1 MKKTWK
7 RKSTYRLL
15 LFILICINLVGI
27 FVYSYIKLDKTIP
40 DNIRILVGEKENFNF
55 KLPISADF
63 VEDNVGVLQID
74 NKMVSANEIKLDLNK
89 PFTLHSSNTG
99 NYKINL
105 KLFGFL
111 SFKQI
116 ELGVI
121 DTLEVIP
128 SGNSI
133 GIYIE
138 TDGVMV
144 LGTGV
149 VTGADGLNYE
159 PSLNKLK
166 SGDYILAINQK
177 QVHSKEEV
185 MEEIGRMNAK
195 DNQDG
200 KLNIRIRRNK
210 EELDYMIEPVKT
222 ASGEYKIGAW
232 IRDNT
237 QGIGTLTFITTD
249 GKFGALGHGITD
261 VDTSLIME
269 MEEGSI
275 YKADIMTIVKGKK
288 GTPGELIGA
297 ISQNEK
303 FRLGSI
309 KKNTEL
315 GIYGEVKTDVLD
327 TISAP
332 IPIGLKQE
340 VEYGPATI
348 LSCVDNT
355 VKEYNILIEKIDI
368 NSSSLN
374 KGMVIH
380 IVDNELIE
388 KTGGIVQGMSGSP
401 IIQNGKII
409 GAVTHV
415 FIQDSTKGYGT
426 FIENMIYTLE
436 K

>member
-1 MKKTWK
+1 MRRTWK

-15 LFILICINLVGI
+15 LFILICINLMGI
-27 FVYSYIKLDKTIP
+27 FIYSYIKLDKTIP

-89 PFTLHSSNTG
+89 PFTLHSSDTG
-99 NYKINL
+99 SYKINL

-185 MEEIGRMNAK
+185 MEEISTITK
-195 DNQDG
+195 DNQDR
-200 KLNIRIRRNK
+200 KLNIRIRRNT
-210 EELDYMIEPVKT
+210 EELDYMIEPIKT

-237 QGIGTLTFITTD
+237 QGIGTLTFITKD

-315 GIYGEVKTDVLD
+315 GIYGEVKAEVLD

-340 VEYGPATI
+340 VQYGPATI

-380 IVDNELIE
+380 IVDEELIE

>member
-1 MKKTWK
+1 MRRTWK

-74 NKMVSANEIKLDLNK
+74 NKMVSANKIKLDLNK
-89 PFTLHSSNTG
+89 PFTLHSSDTG
-99 NYKINL
+99 SYKINL

-185 MEEIGRMNAK
+185 MEEISNITK
-195 DNQDG
+195 DNQDR
-200 KLNIRIRRNK
+200 KLNIRIRRNM
-210 EELDYMIEPVKT
+210 EELDYMIEPIKT

-237 QGIGTLTFITTD
+237 QGIGTLTFITKD

-315 GIYGEVKTDVLD
+315 GIYGEVKTEVLD
-327 TISAP
+327 SISAP

-340 VEYGPATI
+340 VQYGPATI

-380 IVDNELIE
+380 IVDEELIE